1 MADIEATTE
10 TIEPSEGPARPA
22 RPGGRGGRGGR
33 GGGAGGG
40 GRGGRGGGSGRG
52 REGRE
57 GREPREGRGEREDSD
72 LVDRLVSINRVAKV
86 VKGGR
91 RFAFAALVVVGDG
104 KGRVGYGTGKAR
116 EVPEAIRKATDQ
128 AKRAMIRVPLR
139 DRRTLHHD
147 LIGRYGAGRVVLRAA
162 EPGTGIIAGGP
173 MRAVFE
179 TMGVHD
185 VVAKSVGTANP
196 HNMVK
201 ATFAALKGM
210 MSPRMVASRRGKK
223 VGDLV
228 SRRGEAGPGD
238 KD

>member
-1 MADIEATTE
+1 MADQTIAETGEAGKTTE
-10 TIEPSEGPARPA
+10 RPRGRGRA
-22 RPGGRGGRGGR
+22 GGRGRGRGR
-33 GGGAGGG
+33 GEP
-40 GRGGRGGGSGRG
+40 

-57 GREPREGRGEREDSD
+57 GREAREGQSREESD

-147 LIGRYGAGRVVLRAA
+147 LVGHYGAGRVVLRAA
-162 EPGTGIIAGGP
+162 DPGTGIIAGGP

-210 MSPRMVASRRGKK
+210 MSPRVVASRRGKK

-228 SRRGEAGPGD
+228 GRRGEAGPGD

>member
-1 MADIEATTE
+1 MADIPATLETEVPVEA
-10 TIEPSEGPARPA
+10 PAREQ
-22 RPGGRGGRGGR
+22 RPRGRGGR
-33 GGGAGGG
+33 GGGGGGGGGG
-40 GRGGRGGGSGRG
+40 GRGRGGREGGG

-57 GREPREGRGEREDSD
+57 GREDSE

-91 RFAFAALVVVGDG
+91 RFAFAALVVVGDR

-128 AKRAMIRVPLR
+128 AKRAMIRVSLR

-147 LIGRYGAGRVVLRAA
+147 LIGRYGAGLVVLRAA

-185 VVAKSVGTANP
+185 VVAKSIGTANP

-210 MSPRMVASRRGKK
+210 MSPRLVAARRGKK
-223 VGDLV
+223 VSDLV
-228 SRRGEAGPGD
+228 NRPGE
-238 KD
+238 KE